1 MTEWTDPIDCI
12 HMMMVWNI
20 SPRGDKNHTHDDP
33 SMTGGMVEGE
43 NGEVTW
49 QETPNPEDTTGN

>member
-1 MTEWTDPIDCI
+1 MEHQPVV
-12 HMMMVWNI
+12 MY
-20 SPRGDKNHTHDDP
+20 HTHDDP